1 MIYLSLVLA
10 LVAGYV
16 IGLLQEGIN
25 ISVNNN
31 DAEVPEKYNES
42 IGIDE
47 YMKYYE
53 ETDGANKF

>member
-10 LVAGYV
+10 LVVGYI

-25 ISVNNN
+25 INVNNN

>member
-10 LVAGYV
+10 LVVGYV

-25 ISVNNN
+25 INVNNN

>member
-16 IGLLQEGIN
+16 IGLLQKGIN
-25 ISVNNN
+25 INVNSN

>member
-25 ISVNNN
+25 INVNNN

>member
-25 ISVNNN
+25 ISVNSN